1 MQTPPTKNTAPQSE
15 KPLRQPSP
23 EAIKIAAALL
33 LKRHQ
38 RLNPPPRTDRL
49 TAAELTAEK
58 ELAESE
64 LRLGKSSRP

>member
-1 MQTPPTKNTAPQSE
+1 MQTAPKPNTTPLPE

-38 RLNPPPRTDRL
+38 RLNPPPSNGSPPL
-49 TAAELTAEK
+49 LPK
-58 ELAESE
+58 
-64 LRLGKSSRP
+64 

>member
-23 EAIKIAAALL
+23 EAIKMAAALL

-49 TAAELTAEK
+49 TAADLTAET
-58 ELAESE
+58 ELSENE
-64 LRLGKSSRP
+64 LRFGK